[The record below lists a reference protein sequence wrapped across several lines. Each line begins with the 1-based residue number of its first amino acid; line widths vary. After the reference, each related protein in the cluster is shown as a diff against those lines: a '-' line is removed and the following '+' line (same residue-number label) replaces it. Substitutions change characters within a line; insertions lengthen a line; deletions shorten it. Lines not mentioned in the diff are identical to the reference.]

1 MRRVRRWLL
10 IGACAIPVGAG
21 AAYWYFLYTPAPEVP
36 RLGSSVEYDS
46 IRVEGLVRSYA
57 FYVPPSLASGAP
69 LVLALHGS
77 MGNAEQMRRGTGYGF
92 ERLADRHGFVVAY
105 PEGYDHHWN
114 DCRKEASFAARR
126 LGIDDVGYLRALVA
140 RFRSEYGVDSTRVYA
155 VGVSNGGHMI
165 YRLALEAPDL
175 VRAVAAV
182 AANLPAPENLDCTP
196 TPGVTPVLIMN
207 GTADPINPYE
217 GGKVTLFGF
226 GNRGRVLSARES
238 AAYFARRNGITAPPT
253 TEALA
258 QPEGSFTSA
267 ERTMWSSAAG
277 AEVRLYTIRN
287 GGHTFPQPHARFLRI
302 LGRTHTALDGPA
314 EIWRFF
320 ARQAVS

>member
-10 IGACAIPVGAG
+10 ICACAIPVGAG

-36 RLGSSVEYDS
+36 RLGSSVVYDS
-46 IRVEGLVRSYA
+46 IRVRGLVRSYA
-57 FYVPPSLASGAP
+57 FYAPANLAPGAP

-77 MGNAEQMRRGTGYGF
+77 MGNAERMRRATGYGF
-92 ERLADRHGFVVAY
+92 ERLADRHGFIVAY

-140 RFRSEYGVDSTRVYA
+140 RFRSEYGVDSTRIYA

-182 AANLPAPENLDCTP
+182 GANMPAAESMECTP
-196 TPGVTPVLIMN
+196 VRGRTSVLILN
-207 GTADPINPYE
+207 GTADPINPYD
-217 GGKVTLFGF
+217 GGNVTLFGF
-226 GNRGRVLSARES
+226 GNRGRVVSARES
-238 AAYFARRNGITAPPT
+238 AAYFARRNGITDPST
-253 TEALA
+253 TEQLA
-258 QPEGSFTSA
+258 QPEPSATSA
-267 ERTMWSSAAG
+267 ERTVWSSTAG
-277 AEVRLYTIRN
+277 TEVRLYTIRN
-287 GGHTFPQPHARFLRI
+287 GGHTIPQPQARFPRI
-302 LGRTHTALDGPA
+302 LGRTHAALDGPA

-320 ARQAVS
+320 TRQAVS